1 MKFKVNENETI
12 ADCLSRMKMQGYMP
26 VKRIEKPVFQE
37 QKDGT
42 VEVSH
47 QEIVFVG
54 KKIQQHNPI

>member
-12 ADCLSRMKMQGYMP
+12 ADCLSRMKKQGYMP
-26 VKRIEKPVFQE
+26 VKRLEKPVFQE

-47 QEIVFVG
+47 QEIIFVG
-54 KKIQQHNPI
+54 KKIQ

>member
-37 QKDGT
+37 QKDGA

-47 QEIVFVG
+47 QEVVFVG
-54 KKIQQHNPI
+54 KKIQ

>member
-12 ADCLSRMKMQGYMP
+12 ADCLSRMKMQGHMP

-54 KKIQQHNPI
+54 KKIQ

>member
-12 ADCLSRMKMQGYMP
+12 ADCLSRMKIQVYMP

-47 QEIVFVG
+47 QEIIFVG
-54 KKIQQHNPI
+54 KKIQ

>member
-1 MKFKVNENETI
+1 
-12 ADCLSRMKMQGYMP
+12 
-26 VKRIEKPVFQE
+26 VFQE

-54 KKIQQHNPI
+54 KKIQ

>member
-26 VKRIEKPVFQE
+26 VKRIEKPVLRR

-54 KKIQQHNPI
+54 KKIQ

>member
-1 MKFKVNENETI
+1 
-12 ADCLSRMKMQGYMP
+12 
-26 VKRIEKPVFQE
+26 EKPVFQE

-54 KKIQQHNPI
+54 KKIQ

>member
-12 ADCLSRMKMQGYMP
+12 ADCLSRMKMQGDMP

-47 QEIVFVG
+47 QEIIFVG
-54 KKIQQHNPI
+54 KKIQ

>member
-26 VKRIEKPVFQE
+26 VKRIENRVSRA
-37 QKDGT
+37 KDGT

-47 QEIVFVG
+47 QEIVL
-54 KKIQQHNPI
+54 

>member
-12 ADCLSRMKMQGYMP
+12 ADCLSRMKMQGYMT

-47 QEIVFVG
+47 QEIIFVG
-54 KKIQQHNPI
+54 KKIQ

>member
-26 VKRIEKPVFQE
+26 VKRIEKPVFQG

-47 QEIVFVG
+47 QEIIFVG
-54 KKIQQHNPI
+54 KKIQ

>member
-1 MKFKVNENETI
+1 
-12 ADCLSRMKMQGYMP
+12 
-26 VKRIEKPVFQE
+26 KPVFQE

-54 KKIQQHNPI
+54 KKIQ

>member
-12 ADCLSRMKMQGYMP
+12 ADCLSRMKMQEYMP

-47 QEIVFVG
+47 QEIIFVG
-54 KKIQQHNPI
+54 KKIQ

>member
-1 MKFKVNENETI
+1 M
-12 ADCLSRMKMQGYMP
+12 ADRLSRMKMQGYMP

-54 KKIQQHNPI
+54 KKIQ